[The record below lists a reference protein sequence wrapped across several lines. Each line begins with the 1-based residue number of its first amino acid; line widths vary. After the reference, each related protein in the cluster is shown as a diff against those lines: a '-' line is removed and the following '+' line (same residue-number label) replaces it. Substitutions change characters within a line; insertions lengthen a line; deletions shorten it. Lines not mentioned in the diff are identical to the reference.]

1 MKYESEFTP
10 TFLKL
15 LRKLDRQIK
24 ERVMKAIEEVLDN
37 PRKGSQLVFAEQ
49 ICFKWRIGNYRM
61 IYTLD
66 DGRKVVTFIVVDH
79 RSRVYKRHG
88 H

>member
-24 ERVMKAIEEVLDN
+24 ERVLTAVEDIADD
-37 PRKGSQLVFAEQ
+37 PRRGSQLVFAEDV
-49 ICFKWRIGNYRM
+49 CFKWRVGDYRV
-61 IYTLD
+61 IYSID
-66 DGRKVVTFIVVDH
+66 ERRKVVTFVVVDH
-79 RSRVYKRHG
+79 RRRVYKR
-88 H
+88 

>member
-15 LRKLDRQIK
+15 LRKLDKQIE

-37 PRKGSQLVFAEQ
+37 PRKASQLVFAQ
-49 ICFKWRIGNYRM
+49 QVCFKWRIGDYRM
-61 IYTLD
+61 IYTID
-66 DGRKVVTFIVVDH
+66 ERRKVVTFIVVDH
-79 RSRVYKRHG
+79 RSRVYKRRG
-88 H
+88 L